1 MGIIY
6 LCTLGLFGCGW
17 IIDSIKAILDIVNMF
32 KAEQDKT
39 IQNDNQPKVENKV
52 EHKGLKFE
60 TIVET
65 RDYSSA
71 RIQAVVD
78 DYIKNDYFDKADL
91 YEGLK
96 NDEIYD
102 ITYQLPDYYFPC
114 NIEPFEDSGA
124 YGVYITSYN
133 DENVFIGYIPKD
145 RVNEFRKINL
155 FGKITNGGLH
165 LTGGKYKTY
174 DEEKQKVVNKKE
186 DYKVR
191 VSLNYYFEDSQEAEN
206 KMKEVLKEE
215 KDNKDKYKFL
225 NIYIAGRNYDNE
237 DGSSRQGYI
246 DQLKDEDELLL
257 ETYFYQDEKAVKILT
272 KGNKQIGNIPRDE
285 ATMIFDYIKENKIEK
300 ILYKPKWYNG
310 RITDYR
316 VEIFI
321 KKN

>member
-1 MGIIY
+1 MDNIIYDVLCITLGYFGVHKFYKKDTKMGIIY

-102 ITYQLPDYYFPC
+102 ITYQLPDCSFPC

-124 YGVYITSYN
+124 YGVYIISYN

-155 FGKITNGGLH
+155 FGKITNGGLY

-215 KDNKDKYKFL
+215 KDNKDRSKS
-225 NIYIAGRNYDNE
+225 NAII
-237 DGSSRQGYI
+237 
-246 DQLKDEDELLL
+246 
-257 ETYFYQDEKAVKILT
+257 
-272 KGNKQIGNIPRDE
+272 
-285 ATMIFDYIKENKIEK
+285 
-300 ILYKPKWYNG
+300 
-310 RITDYR
+310 
-316 VEIFI
+316 
-321 KKN
+321 

>member
-60 TIVET
+60 TIVEI

-102 ITYQLPDYYFPC
+102 ITYQLPDCSFPC

-145 RVNEFRKINL
+145 RVNEFRNP
-155 FGKITNGGLH
+155 
-165 LTGGKYKTY
+165 
-174 DEEKQKVVNKKE
+174 
-186 DYKVR
+186 R
-191 VSLNYYFEDSQEAEN
+191 
-206 KMKEVLKEE
+206 
-215 KDNKDKYKFL
+215 
-225 NIYIAGRNYDNE
+225 RND
-237 DGSSRQGYI
+237 R
-246 DQLKDEDELLL
+246 K
-257 ETYFYQDEKAVKILT
+257 
-272 KGNKQIGNIPRDE
+272 
-285 ATMIFDYIKENKIEK
+285 
-300 ILYKPKWYNG
+300 
-310 RITDYR
+310 
-316 VEIFI
+316 
-321 KKN
+321 